1 MDVEVKPSDTIEE
14 VKVPW
19 SWMIVHI
26 DGVIINPYLK
36 IGMTKKQIYVDNS
49 NFMDL

>member
-1 MDVEVKPSDTIEE
+1 VDVEVKPSDTIEE

-26 DGVIINPYLK
+26 GVIINPYLK
-36 IGMTKKQIYVDNS
+36 IGMTKKRIYVDNS